1 MIISTRESKKCRE
14 RVLELGI
21 SQISGGSKTS
31 VGGYAHPEDET
42 EEDTAQFEI
51 EDRRSLDEV
60 LKWLMELGYV
70 PSFCTACYREGRV
83 GDRFMEIC
91 KEQQIHNF
99 CHPNAIM
106 TLKEYL
112 EDYASEQ
119 TRAVGEK
126 LIQNELEIFEN
137 KKMAELVEK
146 NLEKIS
152 QGERDFRF

>member
-1 MIISTRESKKCRE
+1 
-14 RVLELGI
+14 
-21 SQISGGSKTS
+21 
-31 VGGYAHPEDET
+31 
-42 EEDTAQFEI
+42 
-51 EDRRSLDEV
+51 
-60 LKWLMELGYV
+60 MELGYV

-112 EDYASEQ
+112 EDYASKE
-119 TRAVGEK
+119 TKAVGEK
-126 LIQNELEIFEN
+126 LIQNELKTFEN
-137 KKMAELVEK
+137 KKMAELVEE

>member
-1 MIISTRESKKCRE
+1 M
-14 RVLELGI
+14 LELGV

-31 VGGYAHPEDET
+31 VGGYAHPEQES
-42 EEDTAQFEI
+42 EEETAQFEV
-51 EDRRSLDEV
+51 EDRRSLDQIV
-60 LKWLMELGYV
+60 KWLMELGYV

-112 EDYASEQ
+112 EDYASND
-119 TRAVGEK
+119 TKKIGET
-126 LIQNELEIFEN
+126 LIKKELETFKNQNLEC
-137 KKMAELVEK
+137 KVEQ
-146 NLEKIS
+146 NLEKIEH
-152 QGERDFRF
+152 GERDFRF